1 MAALGEDLLGVV
13 NKLQDL
19 VFNTIGND
27 SLDLPQIVVVGSQ
40 SSGKSSVLENIV
52 GRDFLPRGSG
62 IVTRRPLI
70 LQLINVPSTASEPE
84 GHDAHVPHTPASVA
98 GHDEFAE
105 FNHIPGR
112 RFYDFSE
119 VRREIENETNRIA
132 GNNKGINRQPINL
145 KVYSPS
151 VLSLTLV
158 DLPGLTKVPIG
169 DQPTDIEKQTRT
181 LISEYIAKPNSIIL
195 AVSPANVDI
204 VNSEALKLARY
215 VDPAGKRTI
224 GVLTKLDLMDHGT
237 NALDILS
244 GRVYPLKLGFIGA
257 VNRSQQD
264 IQINKPMAESLAAE
278 RDFFRMHP
286 AYRNIAQ
293 RCGTQF
299 LAKTLNRTLMGH
311 IRERLPDIKARLNT
325 LMGQTQQELA
335 SYGTDTF
342 IGKEHRGSL
351 ILQLMTRFATSFI
364 SSIDGTSSE
373 ISTKELCGGARIYY
387 IFNSVFGN
395 SLETVDPTHNLSV
408 LDIRTAIRNS
418 TGPRPSLFVP
428 ELAFDLL
435 VKPQIKLL
443 EAPSQRCVELVYEEL
458 IKICHTCGS
467 NELSR
472 YPRLQGKL
480 IEVVSDLLRERLG
493 PSSSYVESLISI
505 QRAYINTN
513 HPNFLGAAAAMSSV
527 MQDKHEREK
536 KAAAADEKRKR
547 EQKRRKELNGV
558 NGTETPEDEDEEH
571 QQNTLPVRQA
581 QKPKESRSMSPAIG
595 RDGHRLG
602 HAPSVSNGATGGG
615 SGRDSFL
622 NYFFGKESGTTG
634 NALPGQS
641 PTSTL
646 PGGQRHVSQN
656 IEPSIAAS
664 FRRGDTRP
672 APPVSIQEP
681 EEETAVG
688 AEEGTPGL
696 DDPSGPALTEREA
709 LETELIRRLISNY
722 FNIVRETIAD
732 QVPKAVM
739 HLLVNHSKDVV
750 QNRLVSELYRENL
763 FEELLYEDDAVRQE
777 REKCE
782 KLLNTYRE
790 AAKII
795 GEVLVIVVSYLRSDM
810 FPALLVLAFV
820 ATAFTQRQDQQPLI
834 SKHDLI
840 SSLKKA
846 EIIPT
851 VLDSFHPKLALDI
864 SWKHATAHVG
874 NTVDPDKL
882 QDSPKTTLSS
892 LNHGQ
897 GTSETKPLLKPE
909 EMQLTIALTDPD
921 APSRENPEWA
931 QVCHWIATS
940 VPKHRSAEAGFDTA
954 LVTKHPH
961 WEDIMPYKPPGP
973 PPKTGKHRYVFV
985 VLAPMNGTKEALHLV
1000 KPADRQHWGYEK
1012 ADLGLREWADEMGL
1026 EVLGA
1031 NFMYAQNA
1039 EQ

>member
-1 MAALGEDLLGVV
+1 MTALGEDLLGIV

-70 LQLINVPSTASEPE
+70 LQLINVPSDRDDRPD
-84 GHDAHVPHTPASVA
+84 HDEVHVPHTPASVA
-98 GHDEFAE
+98 GQDEWAE
-105 FNHIPGR
+105 FHHIPGR
-112 RFYDFSE
+112 KFREFSD
-119 VRREIENETNRIA
+119 VKREIENETARIA

-145 KVYSPS
+145 KIYSPH

-169 DQPTDIEKQTRT
+169 DQPSDIEKQTRN
-181 LISEYIAKPNSIIL
+181 LITEYIAKPNSIIL
-195 AVSPANVDI
+195 AVSPANNDI

-215 VDPAGKRTI
+215 VDPMGRRTI

-244 GRVYPLKLGFIGA
+244 GRVYPLKLGFIGV

-264 IQINKPMAESLAAE
+264 IQGNKSLAEALAGE
-278 RDFFRMHP
+278 REFFKMHP
-286 AYRNIAQ
+286 AYRNMAT

-299 LAKTLNRTLMGH
+299 LAKTLNTTLLSH

-335 SYGTDTF
+335 SYGDVTF
-342 IGKEHRGSL
+342 TGKEHRGSL
-351 ILQLMTRFATSFI
+351 ILQLMTRFASSFI

-395 SLETVDPTHNLSV
+395 SLETIDPTTNLSV

-443 EAPSQRCVELVYEEL
+443 EIPSQRCVELVYEEL

-467 NELSR
+467 TELSR

-493 PSSSYVESLISI
+493 PCSHYVESLISI

-527 MQDKHEREK
+527 ISDKQEKDK
-536 KAAAADEKRKR
+536 KAALAEEKRKR
-547 EQKRRKELNGV
+547 EKKRLKELNGV
-558 NGTETPEDEDEEH
+558 NGIEGGEEEEELDEPGAKAGQMPIRNH
-571 QQNTLPVRQA
+571 VHG
-581 QKPKESRSMSPAIG
+581 KPSRSMSPAVG
-595 RDGHRLG
+595 RMGHGL
-602 HAPSVSNGATGGG
+602 HNATVTQNGARAG
-615 SGRDSFL
+615 SPPRFSGQQVHRGSDSFF
-622 NYFFGKESGTTG
+622 NYFFGKDSG
-634 NALPGQS
+634 LPGNVSQ
-641 PTSTL
+641 T
-646 PGGQRHVSQN
+646 GGANMASMGSGGSRHVSQN
-656 IEPSIAAS
+656 IEPSFAAS
-664 FRRGDTRP
+664 IRRGDTRVLERALP
-672 APPVSIQEP
+672 MPDANGDDYEFSRDDNGGFPLG
-681 EEETAVG
+681 EEA
-688 AEEGTPGL
+688 
-696 DDPSGPALTEREA
+696 PALTEREA
-709 LETELIRRLISNY
+709 LETELIRRLISSY

-739 HLLVNHSKDVV
+739 YLLVNHSKDVV
-750 QNRLVSELYRENL
+750 QNRLVSELYKEDL
-763 FEELLYEDDAVRQE
+763 FQELLYEDDAIKAE

-782 KLLNTYRE
+782 KLLSTYKE

-795 GEVLVIVVSYLRSDM
+795 GEVL
-810 FPALLVLAFV
+810 
-820 ATAFTQRQDQQPLI
+820 
-834 SKHDLI
+834 
-840 SSLKKA
+840 
-846 EIIPT
+846 
-851 VLDSFHPKLALDI
+851 
-864 SWKHATAHVG
+864 
-874 NTVDPDKL
+874 
-882 QDSPKTTLSS
+882 
-892 LNHGQ
+892 
-897 GTSETKPLLKPE
+897 
-909 EMQLTIALTDPD
+909 
-921 APSRENPEWA
+921 
-931 QVCHWIATS
+931 
-940 VPKHRSAEAGFDTA
+940 
-954 LVTKHPH
+954 
-961 WEDIMPYKPPGP
+961 
-973 PPKTGKHRYVFV
+973 
-985 VLAPMNGTKEALHLV
+985 
-1000 KPADRQHWGYEK
+1000 
-1012 ADLGLREWADEMGL
+1012 
-1026 EVLGA
+1026 
-1031 NFMYAQNA
+1031 
-1039 EQ
+1039 

>member
-1 MAALGEDLLGVV
+1 MASLGEDLLGIV

-70 LQLINVPSTASEPE
+70 LQLINVPSEREDKPE
-84 GHDAHVPHTPASVA
+84 DDEVHVPHTSASVA
-98 GHDEFAE
+98 GQGEWAE
-105 FNHIPGR
+105 FHHIPGR
-112 RFYDFSE
+112 KFYDFGE
-119 VRREIENETNRIA
+119 VKREIENETARIA

-145 KVYSPS
+145 KIYSPH

-215 VDPAGKRTI
+215 VDPMGRRTI

-244 GRVYPLKLGFIGA
+244 GRVYPLKLGFIGV

-264 IQINKPMAESLAAE
+264 IQGQKSLADALQSE
-278 RDFFRMHP
+278 QDFFRHHP
-286 AYRNIAQ
+286 AYRNMAH

-299 LAKTLNRTLMGH
+299 LAKSLNTTLMTH

-335 SYGTDTF
+335 SYGDMHF
-342 IGKEHRGSL
+342 SGKEHRGSL
-351 ILQLMTRFATSFI
+351 ILQLMTRFASSFI
-364 SSIDGTSSE
+364 TSIDGTSTE
-373 ISTKELCGGARIYY
+373 ISTKELGGGARIYY

-395 SLETVDPTHNLSV
+395 SLETIDPTTNLSV
-408 LDIRTAIRNS
+408 SDIRTAIRNS

-443 EAPSQRCVELVYEEL
+443 EIPGQRCVELVYEEL

-472 YPRLQGKL
+472 FPRLQGKL

-493 PSSSYVESLISI
+493 PCSSYVESLIAI

-527 MQDKHEREK
+527 MKSKQDKER
-536 KAAAADEKRKR
+536 ADTLAEERRKR
-547 EQKRRKELNGV
+547 ERRKLKEAGSVNGV
-558 NGTETPEDEDEEH
+558 EGEEEGEGEEKET
-571 QQNTLPVRQA
+571 QRLAVRHA
-581 QKPKESRSMSPAIG
+581 KGSRSMSPAVRGMEGNQGNIASVMNG
-595 RDGHRLG
+595 AR
-602 HAPSVSNGATGGG
+602 SVSPPRFGAGASG
-615 SGRDSFL
+615 STRDSFL
-622 NYFFGKESGTTG
+622 NYFFGKEGGMPSAGGPGAGQGMSSATSGMTH
-634 NALPGQS
+634 
-641 PTSTL
+641 
-646 PGGQRHVSQN
+646 RHVSQSN
-656 IEPSIAAS
+656 EPSFSQSI
-664 FRRGDTRP
+664 RRGENRVLDRSSPTR
-672 APPVSIQEP
+672 STFGHESEQEHSHQNSRNNQNNDYNTGFSMMD
-681 EEETAVG
+681 E
-688 AEEGTPGL
+688 
-696 DDPSGPALTEREA
+696 PALTEREA
-709 LETELIRRLISNY
+709 METELIRRLISSY

-750 QNRLVSELYRENL
+750 QNRLVSELYREDL
-763 FEELLYEDDAVRQE
+763 FQDLLYEDDGIKAE

-782 KLLNTYRE
+782 RLLGTYRE
-790 AAKII
+790 AAKIV
-795 GEVLVIVVSYLRSDM
+795 GEVL
-810 FPALLVLAFV
+810 
-820 ATAFTQRQDQQPLI
+820 
-834 SKHDLI
+834 
-840 SSLKKA
+840 
-846 EIIPT
+846 
-851 VLDSFHPKLALDI
+851 
-864 SWKHATAHVG
+864 
-874 NTVDPDKL
+874 
-882 QDSPKTTLSS
+882 
-892 LNHGQ
+892 
-897 GTSETKPLLKPE
+897 
-909 EMQLTIALTDPD
+909 
-921 APSRENPEWA
+921 
-931 QVCHWIATS
+931 
-940 VPKHRSAEAGFDTA
+940 
-954 LVTKHPH
+954 
-961 WEDIMPYKPPGP
+961 
-973 PPKTGKHRYVFV
+973 
-985 VLAPMNGTKEALHLV
+985 
-1000 KPADRQHWGYEK
+1000 
-1012 ADLGLREWADEMGL
+1012 
-1026 EVLGA
+1026 
-1031 NFMYAQNA
+1031 
-1039 EQ
+1039 

>member
-1 MAALGEDLLGVV
+1 MA
-13 NKLQDL
+13 DL

-52 GRDFLPRGSG
+52 GKDFLPRGSG

-70 LQLINVPSTASEPE
+70 LQLINIPSESGEPD
-84 GHDAHVPHTPASVA
+84 GHEVHIPHTPASVA
-98 GHDEFAE
+98 GQDEFGE

-119 VRREIENETNRIA
+119 VRREIENETTRIA

-145 KVYSPS
+145 KIYSPH

-169 DQPTDIEKQTRT
+169 DQPGDIEKQTRT

-204 VNSEALKLARY
+204 VNSEALKLARW
-215 VDPAGKRTI
+215 VDPTGKRTI

-244 GRVYPLKLGFIGA
+244 GRVYPLKLGFIGV

-264 IQINKPMAESLAAE
+264 IQTNKPMSEALANE

-286 AYRNIAQ
+286 AYRNIAS
-293 RCGTQF
+293 RCGTQY
-299 LAKTLNRTLMGH
+299 LAKTLNQTLMGH
-311 IRERLPDIKARLNT
+311 IRDRLPDIKARLNT

-335 SYGTDTF
+335 SYGTDAFT
-342 IGKEHRGSL
+342 GKEHRGSL

-395 SLETVDPTHNLSV
+395 SLETIDPTHNLSV

-443 EAPSQRCVELVYEEL
+443 EMPSQRCVELVYEEL

-536 KAAAADEKRKR
+536 KAAAADDKRKR
-547 EQKRRKELNGV
+547 EARRRKELNGV
-558 NGTETPEDEDEEH
+558 NGAGADTPEDEEEEH
-571 QQNTLPVRQA
+571 AQSGILPVRA
-581 QKPKESRSMSPAIG
+581 AAKSTKESRSMSPAIG

-602 HAPSVSNGATGGG
+602 HASAGSGGASVPSG
-615 SGRDSFL
+615 GRDSFL
-622 NYFFGKESGTTG
+622 NYFFGKENGGLSSGM
-634 NALPGQS
+634 PGQS
-641 PTSTL
+641 AAGAM
-646 PGGQRHVSQN
+646 PGMGPMGSSRHVSQN

-672 APPVSIQEP
+672 SSMPAEFAV
-681 EEETAVG
+681 EESN
-688 AEEGTPGL
+688 EENGYYG
-696 DDPSGPALTEREA
+696 
-709 LETELIRRLISNY
+709 
-722 FNIVRETIAD
+722 
-732 QVPKAVM
+732 
-739 HLLVNHSKDVV
+739 
-750 QNRLVSELYRENL
+750 LVS
-763 FEELLYEDDAVRQE
+763 
-777 REKCE
+777 
-782 KLLNTYRE
+782 
-790 AAKII
+790 
-795 GEVLVIVVSYLRSDM
+795 
-810 FPALLVLAFV
+810 
-820 ATAFTQRQDQQPLI
+820 
-834 SKHDLI
+834 
-840 SSLKKA
+840 
-846 EIIPT
+846 
-851 VLDSFHPKLALDI
+851 
-864 SWKHATAHVG
+864 
-874 NTVDPDKL
+874 
-882 QDSPKTTLSS
+882 
-892 LNHGQ
+892 
-897 GTSETKPLLKPE
+897 
-909 EMQLTIALTDPD
+909 
-921 APSRENPEWA
+921 
-931 QVCHWIATS
+931 
-940 VPKHRSAEAGFDTA
+940 
-954 LVTKHPH
+954 
-961 WEDIMPYKPPGP
+961 P
-973 PPKTGKHRYVFV
+973 PPS
-985 VLAPMNGTKEALHLV
+985 
-1000 KPADRQHWGYEK
+1000 
-1012 ADLGLREWADEMGL
+1012 
-1026 EVLGA
+1026 
-1031 NFMYAQNA
+1031 
-1039 EQ
+1039 